1 MGGEREMGRDIV
13 GRNCQDGDGQWAVSG
28 DTGGL
33 GAEEG
38 IYHWSGYVY
47 GSWTSCYN
55 CTGF

>member
-38 IYHWSGYVY
+38 IYHWSGYV
-47 GSWTSCYN
+47 
-55 CTGF
+55 